1 MDLDDVRREWDA
13 EADAFDV
20 EADHGLLD
28 PVTRAAWWALLENV
42 LPAAPARVADLGCGT
57 GSVAVL
63 LAEHGYDVTGLDLS
77 PRMLERARAKAASA
91 GTSCTF
97 AVGDA
102 SSPALAAAAYDVVLS
117 RHVVW
122 ALPDPAAALRRWVDL
137 LAPGGRLVL
146 VEGLWTTGA
155 GIRAD
160 ALRALVEPLELDVV
174 VTPLT
179 DPALWGKEIQ
189 DERFALVGIRSR
201 HR

>member
-1 MDLDDVRREWDA
+1 MDLDGVRREWDA

-20 EADHGLLD
+20 EADHGLRD
-28 PVTRAAWWALLENV
+28 PVTRAAWWDLLETV
-42 LPAAPARVADLGCGT
+42 LPAPPARVADLGCGT

-63 LAEHGYDVTGLDLS
+63 LAQHGYDVTGLDLS

-91 GTSCTF
+91 DRSCTF
-97 AVGDA
+97 VEGDA
-102 SSPALAAAAYDVVLS
+102 SSPALAEAAYDVVLS

-122 ALPDPAAALRRWVDL
+122 ALPDPEVALRRWVDL
-137 LAPGGRLVL
+137 LAADGRLVL
-146 VEGLWTTGA
+146 VEGLWETGA
-155 GIRAD
+155 GIRAE
-160 ALRALVEPLELDVV
+160 ALRALVEPLGMDVV

-189 DERFALVGIRSR
+189 DERFALVGRRRR

>member
-28 PVTRAAWWALLENV
+28 PATRAAWWDLLETL

-77 PRMLERARAKAASA
+77 PRMLDQARAKAASA
-91 GTSCTF
+91 GTTCTF
-97 AVGDA
+97 VVGDA
-102 SSPALAAAAYDVVLS
+102 SSPALADAAYDVVFS

-122 ALPDPAAALRRWVDL
+122 ALPDPAAALRRWLDL
-137 LAPGGRLVL
+137 LASDGRLVL
-146 VEGLWTTGA
+146 VEGLWATGA
-155 GIRAD
+155 GLGAD
-160 ALRALVEPLELDVV
+160 ALRALVEPLELDVA

-189 DERFALVGIRSR
+189 DERFALVGGLSR

>member
-1 MDLDDVRREWDA
+1 MDLDGVRREWDA
-13 EADAFDV
+13 QADAFDV

-28 PVTRAAWWALLENV
+28 PVTRAAWWDLLDTV

-63 LAEHGYDVTGLDLS
+63 LADHDYDVTGLDLS
-77 PRMLERARAKAASA
+77 PRMVERARAKAASA

-97 AVGDA
+97 VVGDA
-102 SSPALAAAAYDVVLS
+102 SSPGLVAAAYDVVLS

-137 LAPGGRLVL
+137 LAPDGRLVL
-146 VEGLWTTGA
+146 VEGLWSTGA
-155 GIRAD
+155 GMRAD

-189 DERFALVGIRSR
+189 DERFALVGRRAR